1 MFARFRGLRLVAMS
15 SPGPLHPDS
24 GASGVGTVV
33 VLAAGMGKRMLSQ
46 RPKVLHEACGRPM
59 LAWVLDAARE
69 LGPKR
74 IVVVVGHGADL
85 VRAAVDKHCGGAADI
100 AFVVQEPQLGTG
112 HALQVCLPVLGADPG
127 PTVVLYGDMPCLKG
141 STVARLAA
149 ARSPGGMS
157 LLTAV
162 PDEPRGFGRIVRDA
176 DGRVERIVEEKDA
189 DAAIR
194 AIDEVNMGVYA
205 FDGRV
210 LVDELPK
217 LSNRNAQKE
226 YYLTDILSAFA
237 RRGLPVDGVELE
249 DLEESLGV
257 NTLQHLAEARWAL
270 QARILEGHMARGVQ
284 IEDPAT
290 AVVEHG
296 VEIGVGTKL
305 LPFVVLR
312 AGVRIGA
319 GCEVG
324 PFAHLRAGTVL
335 RDGAEIG
342 NFCEAKNTDLGEH
355 AKAKHLAYLGDAT
368 IGAKA
373 NIGAGTIFANYDG
386 KQKHKSVVGAG
397 AFIGSGTVVVAP
409 NSIPEGATTGAG
421 AVVAK
426 NAAMRPG
433 ETWVGLPARKHEKQ
447 RKEGG

>member
-1 MFARFRGLRLVAMS
+1 MAAPATPPVT
-15 SPGPLHPDS
+15 P
-24 GASGVGTVV
+24 GASAVGTVV
-33 VLAAGMGKRMLSQ
+33 VLAAGMGKRMLSE

-69 LGPKR
+69 LQPQR
-74 IVVVVGHGADL
+74 IVVVVGHGADE
-85 VRAAVDKHCGGAADI
+85 VKAAVAKSCGGVADVT
-100 AFVVQEPQLGTG
+100 FVVQQPQLGTG
-112 HALQVCLPVLGADPG
+112 HALQVCLPALGTDPG
-127 PTVVLYGDMPCLKG
+127 VTVVLYGDMPCLRG
-141 STVARLAA
+141 STVAQLAA
-149 ARSPGGMS
+149 ARPVGGMS

-162 PDEPRGFGRIVRDA
+162 PDEPRGFGRIVRDEHN
-176 DGRVERIVEEKDA
+176 RVQRIVEEKDA

-210 LVDELPK
+210 LVEELPK
-217 LSNRNAQKE
+217 LSNANAQKE
-226 YYLTDILSAFA
+226 YYLTDVLAAFV
-237 RRGLPVDGVELE
+237 RRGLPVESVELE

-290 AVVEHG
+290 AVIEHG
-296 VEIGVGTKL
+296 VQIGVGTKI

-312 AGVRIGA
+312 AGVTVGA
-319 GCEVG
+319 HCEVG
-324 PFAHLRAGTVL
+324 PFTHLRAGTVL

-386 KQKHKSVVGAG
+386 KLKHKSIVGER
-397 AFIGSGTVVVAP
+397 AFIGSGTVIVAP
-409 NSIPEGATTGAG
+409 NTIPAGATTGAG

-426 NAAMRPG
+426 NAPMQAG
-433 ETWVGLPARKHEKQ
+433 ETWVGLPAKKHHK
-447 RKEGG
+447 KGAG

>member
-1 MFARFRGLRLVAMS
+1 LR
-15 SPGPLHPDS
+15 
-24 GASGVGTVV
+24 
-33 VLAAGMGKRMLSQ
+33 
-46 RPKVLHEACGRPM
+46 
-59 LAWVLDAARE
+59 
-69 LGPKR
+69 
-74 IVVVVGHGADL
+74 
-85 VRAAVDKHCGGAADI
+85 
-100 AFVVQEPQLGTG
+100 
-112 HALQVCLPVLGADPG
+112 
-127 PTVVLYGDMPCLKG
+127 G
-141 STVARLAA
+141 STVAQLAA
-149 ARSPGGMS
+149 ARPVGGMS

-162 PDEPRGFGRIVRDA
+162 PDEPRGFGRIVRDEHN
-176 DGRVERIVEEKDA
+176 RVQRIVEEKDA

-210 LVDELPK
+210 LVEELPK
-217 LSNRNAQKE
+217 LSNANAQKE
-226 YYLTDILSAFA
+226 YYLTDVLAAFV
-237 RRGLPVDGVELE
+237 RRGLPVESVELE

-290 AVVEHG
+290 AVIEHG
-296 VEIGVGTKL
+296 VQIGVGTKI

-312 AGVRIGA
+312 AGVTVGA
-319 GCEVG
+319 HCEVG
-324 PFAHLRAGTVL
+324 PFTHLRAGTVL

-386 KQKHKSVVGAG
+386 KLKHKSVVGER
-397 AFIGSGTVVVAP
+397 AFIGSGTVIVAP
-409 NSIPEGATTGAG
+409 NTIPAGATTGAG

-426 NAAMRPG
+426 NAPMQAG
-433 ETWVGLPARKHEKQ
+433 ETWVGLPAKKHHK
-447 RKEGG
+447 KGAG

>member
-1 MFARFRGLRLVAMS
+1 MAAS
-15 SPGPLHPDS
+15 SPSHS
-24 GASGVGTVV
+24 TAVGTVV
-33 VLAAGMGKRMLSQ
+33 VLAAGMGKRMLSE

-69 LGPKR
+69 LQPQR
-74 IVVVVGHGADL
+74 IVVVVGHGADE
-85 VRAAVDKHCGGAADI
+85 VKAAVAKSCGGDADVV
-100 AFVVQEPQLGTG
+100 FVLQQPQLGTG
-112 HALQVCLPVLGADPG
+112 HALQVCLPALGADPG
-127 PTVVLYGDMPCLKG
+127 TTVVLYGDMPCLRG
-141 STVARLAA
+141 SSVARLVA
-149 ARSPGGMS
+149 ARPAGGMS
-157 LLTAV
+157 VMTAV

-176 DGRVERIVEEKDA
+176 HGRVERIVEEKDA

-210 LVDELPK
+210 LVEELPR
-217 LSNRNAQKE
+217 LRNDNAQKE
-226 YYLTDILSAFA
+226 YYLTDVLAAFV
-237 RRGLPVDGVELE
+237 RRGLPVEGVELE

-312 AGVRIGA
+312 KGVVVGA
-319 GCEVG
+319 HCEVG

-386 KQKHKSVVGAG
+386 KAKHKSVVGAR

-409 NSIPEGATTGAG
+409 NTIPEGATTGAG

-426 NAAMRPG
+426 NAAMLPG
-433 ETWVGLPARKHEKQ
+433 ETWVGLPARKHEKK

>member
-1 MFARFRGLRLVAMS
+1 MS
-15 SPGPLHPDS
+15 NLGPQQAGSSH
-24 GASGVGTVV
+24 SGVGTVV
-33 VLAAGMGKRMLSQ
+33 VLAAGMGKRMLSH
-46 RPKVLHEACGRPM
+46 RPKVLHEACGRPL

-69 LGPKR
+69 LRPSR

-85 VRAAVDKHCGGAADI
+85 VRAAVDRHCGGSADI
-100 AFVVQEPQLGTG
+100 AFVLQEPQLGTG
-112 HALQVCLPVLGADPG
+112 HALQVCLPALGADPG
-127 PTVVLYGDMPCLKG
+127 ATVVLYGDMPCLRG
-141 STVARLAA
+141 ATVARLAA
-149 ARSPGGMS
+149 ARRAGGMS

-176 DGRVERIVEEKDA
+176 EGRVQRIVEEKDA
-189 DAAIR
+189 DEEIR

-210 LVDELPK
+210 LVEELPK
-217 LSNRNAQKE
+217 LSNQNAQKE
-226 YYLTDILSAFA
+226 YYLTDILAAFV

-270 QARILEGHMARGVQ
+270 QARILEAHMARGVQ

-296 VEIGVGTKL
+296 VEIGVGTKI

-312 AGVRIGA
+312 AGVKVGA

-368 IGAKA
+368 IGARA
-373 NIGAGTIFANYDG
+373 NSGAGTICANYG
-386 KQKHKSVVGAG
+386 GTLTHTSVVGAG
-397 AFIGSGTVVVAP
+397 AFIGSGTVIVAP
-409 NSIPEGATTGAG
+409 NAIPEGATTGAG

-426 NAAMRPG
+426 NAPMQPG
-433 ETWVGLPARKHEKQ
+433 ETWVGLPAKKHATK

>member
-1 MFARFRGLRLVAMS
+1 
-15 SPGPLHPDS
+15 
-24 GASGVGTVV
+24 
-33 VLAAGMGKRMLSQ
+33 
-46 RPKVLHEACGRPM
+46 
-59 LAWVLDAARE
+59 
-69 LGPKR
+69 
-74 IVVVVGHGADL
+74 
-85 VRAAVDKHCGGAADI
+85 
-100 AFVVQEPQLGTG
+100 
-112 HALQVCLPVLGADPG
+112 
-127 PTVVLYGDMPCLKG
+127 MPCLKG
-141 STVARLAA
+141 STVARLSA
-149 ARSPGGMS
+149 ARRAGGMS

-162 PDEPRGFGRIVRDA
+162 PDEPRGFGRIVRDGE
-176 DGRVERIVEEKDA
+176 GRVARIVEEKDA
-189 DAAIR
+189 DAATR

-210 LVDELPK
+210 LVEELPK
-217 LSNRNAQKE
+217 LSNHNAQKE
-226 YYLTDILSAFA
+226 YYLTDILAAFV
-237 RRGLPVDGVELE
+237 RRGLPVDAVELE
-249 DLEESLGV
+249 DLEEALGV

-296 VEIGVGTKL
+296 VEIGVGSRI

-312 AGVRIGA
+312 SGVRVGA

-386 KQKHKSVVGAG
+386 RKKHKSVVGAG

-426 NAAMRPG
+426 NAPIGPG
-433 ETWVGLPARKHEKQ
+433 ETWVGLPAKKHEK
-447 RKEGG
+447 RAKGGG